1 MERDSLLTTCTTWPH
16 QWHVLPSDWMWP
28 WGQKN
33 RRNRQHWNWRRPEL
47 QQKKPRRNR
56 RRCNCSARLSVNSLT
71 QKATV
76 AESSVKGYETWI
88 CFVGWDLGDLMEA
101 RHQIIELQ
109 HSQNPSTQEVTVF
122 DVWCLLSIGH
132 SHRAHITQHHSHSI
146 CYIICNVTSHIISER
161 DIAHIINHITYF

>member
-1 MERDSLLTTCTTWPH
+1 MLFLFKLFWFDYMERDSLLTTCTTWLH
-16 QWHVLPSDWMWP
+16 QWHILPSHHILASDWMWP

-56 RRCNCSARLSVNSLT
+56 RRCNCSAQLSVNSLT
-71 QKATV
+71 QKVTV

-101 RHQIIELQ
+101 RHQIIEL
-109 HSQNPSTQEVTVF
+109 SVDTGS
-122 DVWCLLSIGH
+122 DCVWCLMFIVNRS
-132 SHRAHITQHHSHSI
+132 
-146 CYIICNVTSHIISER
+146 
-161 DIAHIINHITYF
+161 